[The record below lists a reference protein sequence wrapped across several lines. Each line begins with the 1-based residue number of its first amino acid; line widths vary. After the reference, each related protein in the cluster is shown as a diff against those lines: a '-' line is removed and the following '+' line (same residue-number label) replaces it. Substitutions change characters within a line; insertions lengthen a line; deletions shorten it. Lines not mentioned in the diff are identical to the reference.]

1 MKKIFKILLKEVGK
15 ILLTLV
21 IPTFFL
27 IVGLMGRD
35 GIQIHHRMQIEHAEN
50 YILLS
55 VLLYIAM
62 IIGNLYGLY
71 HEYYLPYK
79 KRKAQQPQEEPAST
93 QEKQTTLTQTAVNE
107 DKKSTYWQKIV
118 SPCKNIMTV
127 VIVLL
132 IVRFIIPQESWFLNI
147 IFLGF
152 FSYWL
157 RCMYNAKKRTKDIK

>member
-1 MKKIFKILLKEVGK
+1 MKKLLKIMFKEIGR
-15 ILLTLV
+15 ILALLA
-21 IPTFFL
+21 IPTFSLYVGILGRKGIDFSHRFRAEKAEMFIEVA
-27 IVGLMGRD
+27 IVG
-35 GIQIHHRMQIEHAEN
+35 
-50 YILLS
+50 
-55 VLLYIAM
+55 YIAVT
-62 IIGNLYGLY
+62 IGYAYQLY

-93 QEKQTTLTQTAVNE
+93 QEKQTTLTQTTVNE
-107 DKKSTYWQKIV
+107 DKKSTYRQKIV

-157 RCMYNAKKRTKDIK
+157 RCMYKAKKNTKDIE